1 MGVFKKLPFI
11 FKLNIRMKLTATT
24 TSTSLQDL
32 IKAYDTANS
41 TNVLQSIFDNERSHL
56 WFGIEIMKDS
66 ADIYVETVL
75 DEATADSRPVNDTA
89 PIFAFNIDNLDK
101 VYIYWNWDFFLSIV

>member
-1 MGVFKKLPFI
+1 
-11 FKLNIRMKLTATT
+11 MKLTATT

-32 IKAYDTANS
+32 IKAYDETNS
-41 TNVLQSIFDNERSHL
+41 TEVLKNVFERQWTNL

-75 DEATADSRPVNDTA
+75 DEATANSRPVNDTA

>member
-1 MGVFKKLPFI
+1 
-11 FKLNIRMKLTATT
+11 MKLTATT
-24 TSTSLQDL
+24 TSTSLKDL
-32 IKAYDTANS
+32 VLAYDKANN
-41 TNVLQSIFDNERSHL
+41 TEVLKSIYAREWTSLGF
-56 WFGIEIMKDS
+56 WIEIMKDS

-75 DEATADSRPVNDTA
+75 DEASADSRPVNDTA

>member
-1 MGVFKKLPFI
+1 
-11 FKLNIRMKLTATT
+11 MKLTATT

-32 IKAYDTANS
+32 IKAYDETNS
-41 TNVLQSIFDNERSHL
+41 TEVLKNVFERQWTTL

-75 DEATADSRPVNDTA
+75 DEASADSRPVNDTA
-89 PIFAFNIDNLDK
+89 PIFAFNIDSLDK
-101 VYIYWNWDFFLSIV
+101 VFIYGSWDFFLSIV

>member
-1 MGVFKKLPFI
+1 
-11 FKLNIRMKLTATT
+11 MKLTATT

-32 IKAYDTANS
+32 IRAYDETNS
-41 TNVLQSIFDNERSHL
+41 TEVLKTIYARDWTSL

-75 DEATADSRPVNDTA
+75 DEASTDSRPVNDTA
-89 PIFAFNIDNLDK
+89 PIFAFNIDSLDK
-101 VYIYWNWDFFLSIV
+101 VFIYGSWDFFLSIV